1 MARQYEKGIYCL
13 NIQGSNGQ
21 EIYHL
26 GGANTLYRHFHAFD
40 GLSPWIPSFNCH
52 FHQSDHISDYIIGFS
67 LLSGCHADVQ
77 A

>member
-26 GGANTLYRHFHAFD
+26 GGDDCHD
-40 GLSPWIPSFNCH
+40 GFAGQRAEKRYS
-52 FHQSDHISDYIIGFS
+52 
-67 LLSGCHADVQ
+67 
-77 A
+77 